1 MLSAYSRLCLAEY
14 LSIDIPL
21 GTKRLKMRYAFQFEG
36 VPKMNKDVQNTQEPH
51 TFQVAELGEFCSVI
65 SCNGLRWETDYVS
78 AHSLRMH
85 Q

>member
-51 TFQVAELGEFCSVI
+51 TFQGC
-65 SCNGLRWETDYVS
+65 
-78 AHSLRMH
+78 
-85 Q
+85 